1 MHVVLDRC
9 GFPWLLVMRISNVVG
24 FVDLLDQVLESL
36 SFEDDHLL
44 LLTSALNLMYYH
56 SSLNFRAALSACS
69 LVLFWLACSVYCV
82 CNDSSVSWRATIM
95 WLLVVLG
102 KGGPLRVLAIY
113 LSHFYPYWL
122 ISSFEFNKMICSKG
136 ALEVCNPH
144 LAH

>member
-69 LVLFWLACSVYCV
+69 LVLSTVSVM
-82 CNDSSVSWRATIM
+82 T
-95 WLLVVLG
+95 VV
-102 KGGPLRVLAIY
+102 
-113 LSHFYPYWL
+113 
-122 ISSFEFNKMICSKG
+122 
-136 ALEVCNPH
+136 
-144 LAH
+144 

>member
-1 MHVVLDRC
+1 MVLDRC

-82 CNDSSVSWRATIM
+82 CNDSSVSWRATIRA
-95 WLLVVLG
+95 VV
-102 KGGPLRVLAIY
+102 
-113 LSHFYPYWL
+113 
-122 ISSFEFNKMICSKG
+122 SSPKLTC
-136 ALEVCNPH
+136 A
-144 LAH
+144 

>member
-1 MHVVLDRC
+1 MVLDRC

-69 LVLFWLACSVYCV
+69 LVLFIGSLVLSTVSVM
-82 CNDSSVSWRATIM
+82 T
-95 WLLVVLG
+95 VV
-102 KGGPLRVLAIY
+102 
-113 LSHFYPYWL
+113 
-122 ISSFEFNKMICSKG
+122 
-136 ALEVCNPH
+136 
-144 LAH
+144 